1 MALEKKSALNGVCFG
16 HIDVT
21 PYAAD
26 ATIYEVGPGEIFF
39 IPAGWWHYNKL
50 ETLETTLTVSVGM
63 FSHGTAQGFCE
74 NPIKAAIASK
84 IGTALT
90 GAIAHVPGGV
100 FESLAEV
107 QLPPPVTQF
116 VDAIRDNSKIQMLL
130 KLSANGVIRDRSLG
144 RPGGSECWQRLIQ
157 ARADSPLYLLALN
170 EDTGL
175 LFAGGAMLRI
185 QSLPAVRVLIHALQ
199 GTASFTLAQALSK
212 QAGDEHVQA
221 VVRWLYEQAAIDV
234 FA

>member
-1 MALEKKSALNGVCFG
+1 MAC
-16 HIDVT
+16 
-21 PYAAD
+21 
-26 ATIYEVGPGEIFF
+26 
-39 IPAGWWHYNKL
+39 
-50 ETLETTLTVSVGM
+50 
-63 FSHGTAQGFCE
+63 
-74 NPIKAAIASK
+74 
-84 IGTALT
+84 
-90 GAIAHVPGGV
+90 
-100 FESLAEV
+100 
-107 QLPPPVTQF
+107 
-116 VDAIRDNSKIQMLL
+116 RDNSKIQMLL

-144 RPGGSECWQRLIQ
+144 RSGGSECWQRLIQ

-175 LFAGGAMLRI
+175 LFAGGAMLRS

-199 GTASFTLAQALSK
+199 GTTPFTLAQALSK